1 MSHPERD
8 DLERVVDRA
17 LRRLPA
23 PTAPGTLLPRVMAA
37 VAARETARR
46 GLPPW
51 LAWPL
56 GWQVVSAAAVV
67 LVVLG
72 VTTLAQGV
80 DGLPQWIS
88 NPALLRIAHGI
99 EQFGAGVSALL
110 TVSRAL
116 WQGLF
121 EPFIGYA
128 LVFVVVMSA
137 ACITFVAALG
147 RVALGGVSHS

>member
-1 MSHPERD
+1 
-8 DLERVVDRA
+8 
-17 LRRLPA
+17 
-23 PTAPGTLLPRVMAA
+23 MAA

-46 GLPPW
+46 GLRPW

-56 GWQVVSAAAVV
+56 GWQIVSSAAVV

-72 VTTLAQGV
+72 VTALSQGIV
-80 DGLPQWIS
+80 DFSQWIG
-88 NPALLRIAHGI
+88 NPTLLRIAHDI
-99 EQFGAGVSALL
+99 EQVGAGVSALL

-121 EPFIGYA
+121 QPFIGYA
-128 LVFVVVMSA
+128 LVFVIVMSA
-137 ACITFVAALG
+137 ASITLVAALG